1 MMNTNGKPM
10 SLLSIRNLQTHYLTR
25 QGPVYAV
32 SDLGLEL
39 NERDFLGIVGES
51 GCGKST
57 LAYSIMK
64 LIPEPGKI
72 VGGNILF
79 KENDLVKLN
88 EREMSQIRWNDI
100 SMIFQQ
106 SMNSLNPVQKV
117 KDQIIEAIM
126 LHKIVESKKQALEIV
141 EDLFLQVGLGSNVID
156 SYPFELSGGMKQ
168 RVIIAM
174 ALSCNPKIVIAD
186 EPTTALDVTIKAQIM
201 DLLKKIRHKYK
212 MSLIMISHDLSV
224 IAETC
229 DKVIVMYAGKI
240 IETGDVVQIFN
251 KPGHPYT
258 KLLIGAIPSMESV
271 KRKKLISI
279 PGKPPN
285 LLYPIRGCGFFS
297 RCPFAKEICENTYP
311 NIETYGNIA
320 CHFADDFKDISIYDY
335 LGE

>member
-1 MMNTNGKPM
+1 LTNK
-10 SLLSIRNLQTHYLTR
+10 
-25 QGPVYAV
+25 GPVYAV
-32 SDLGLEL
+32 SDCSLEL
-39 NERDFLGIVGES
+39 NENDFLGIVGES

-79 KENDLVKLN
+79 KDNNLIKLN
-88 EREMSQIRWNDI
+88 EREMSKIRGKDI

-106 SMNSLNPVQKV
+106 SMNALNPVQKI
-117 KDQIIEAIM
+117 KGQIIEGIM
-126 LHKIVESKKQALEIV
+126 LHNIVKSKKQALEIV
-141 EDLFLQVGLGSNVID
+141 EDLFLQVGLGSNVIN

-174 ALSCNPKIVIAD
+174 ALSCDPRIVIAD

-201 DLLKKIRHKYK
+201 DLLKEIRRRFN

-224 IAETC
+224 VAETC

-240 IETGDVVQIFN
+240 IETGDVVQIFK

-271 KRKKLISI
+271 KGKKLISI

-285 LLYPIRGCGFFS
+285 LLNPPKGCSFFS
-297 RCPFAKEICENTYP
+297 RCPFAKDICKKKYP

-320 CHFADDFKDISIYDY
+320 CHFADDFKDLSIHDY